1 MTMSA
6 SARILPA
13 LLLAL
18 VAAGCTSTPTPDAV
32 DQNDPYESF
41 NRQVFDMN
49 QTLDNNVALP
59 VAVFYHH
66 AVPTPAREG
75 VHNFLDN
82 LDQPSTFA
90 NDILQGE
97 VTRACE
103 TLGRFTVN
111 STIGMAGLVDAATKI
126 GMPNH
131 SSDFGETLAIYG
143 VGEGPFLVLPLV
155 GPSNPRDAAGD
166 IVDIAL
172 DPTTYVHF
180 RSSVYWMIGRGTF
193 SIIDTRERNI
203 GTIAELERT
212 SVDLYATER
221 SLYRQHRN
229 AEIRG
234 GKPDLQNLPNI

>member
-1 MTMSA
+1 MTMVL
-6 SARILPA
+6 RILPVLMIA
-13 LLLAL
+13 LAT
-18 VAAGCTSTPTPDAV
+18 AGCSSTPYPDAV
-32 DQNDPYESF
+32 EQNDPYESF

-49 QTLDNNVALP
+49 QSFDKSVALP

-66 AVPTPAREG
+66 AVPTPARDG
-75 VHNFLDN
+75 VHNFLSN
-82 LDQPSTFA
+82 LDAPSTFA

-103 TLGRFTVN
+103 TFGRFTVN
-111 STIGMAGLVDAATKI
+111 STVGIGGFVDAATTF

-131 SSDFGETLAIYG
+131 SADFGETLAVYG
-143 VGEGPFLVLPLV
+143 VGEGPFLVLPLL
-155 GPSNPRDAAGD
+155 GPSNPRDAVGD
-166 IVDIAL
+166 VVDIGF
-172 DPTTYVHF
+172 DPLTYIHW
-180 RSSVYWMIGRGTF
+180 RSSLYWMMGRGLV
-193 SIIDTRERNI
+193 SVIDLRERNI

-229 AEIRG
+229 SEING